1 MVPKITL
8 FLETKYPENHLKA
21 FYAQMLIIGGSGSMR
36 YRMFF
41 DTFTETTLL
50 WFSEIIDNTITSFHT
65 FARIFEEK
73 FVVNK
78 IKSSS
83 MADLFDIK

>member
-1 MVPKITL
+1 
-8 FLETKYPENHLKA
+8 
-21 FYAQMLIIGGSGSMR
+21 MR